1 MNFNLKLIM
10 TADKIEKAN
19 NSSNNNK
26 SDDDLSS
33 TGVGGG
39 YFRGAAA
46 ASGRAKMIIRAVGS
60 QRALAFAS
68 EGAVAGKTIM
78 PKWMFYSAWGI
89 SGAAI
94 CADITTRTWDAP
106 KNKEKE
112 TALYWTLFHIPASLV
127 IPAVIIHK
135 VVHTVEQAMMLP
147 TISEKVVKATT
158 TTTAATTSST
168 ASSSSSLKPSLS
180 KSSSFFLSSVQRI
193 PLRFRPFVPVGAAL
207 LSIIPV
213 VPAVDYT
220 AELILEPTLGSY
232 LGLEFKHHH

>member
-1 MNFNLKLIM
+1 MM
-10 TADKIEKAN
+10 TADKIEKAD

-26 SDDDLSS
+26 IDDDLSP

-89 SGAAI
+89 SGVAI

-106 KNKEKE
+106 KDKEKE

-127 IPAVIIHK
+127 VPAVIIHK

-158 TTTAATTSST
+158 TTTTAAAAAVSST